1 MKFLQGFYTDKQGEI
16 YALKDKTSTG
26 ATFYE
31 CEYLTQKG
39 IIKTDRTA
47 FFSKSDIDEKLT
59 FHE

>member
-39 IIKTDRTA
+39 IIKTDRTV

-59 FHE
+59 YHE